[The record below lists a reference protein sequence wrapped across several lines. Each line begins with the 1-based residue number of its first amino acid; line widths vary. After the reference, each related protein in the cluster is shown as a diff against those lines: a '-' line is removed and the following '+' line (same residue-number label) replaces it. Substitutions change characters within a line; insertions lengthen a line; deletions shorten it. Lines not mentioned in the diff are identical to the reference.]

1 MSRTPARRGHI
12 NWRPFAPD
20 APFPPPP
27 LILLPASLRA
37 ILQLPRGTQSSARAF
52 AERGG
57 LLSSVPRDL
66 SASRE
71 SNEKEVWES
80 AFAPSPPLHLPP
92 TSRAKSKPKTVARNS
107 PIPRRFI
114 AFVDRKARRGPHA
127 RAPLSLPHQGRDTHR
142 EKGQGGGLCAQR
154 IPRRDYFRAR
164 FSIPL
169 NSSNAALLLCVR
181 TISAHYLF
189 RLCPWTRS
197 TRDLVGSR
205 FFREMERGNR
215 LERYIYSF
223 SFYFRRMDRWLVD
236 FKKWWFVVVI
246 FSAFLFIF
254 SSKQRRRKCKENV
267 YFFHFDPRG
276 RLLVFYCFVAFP
288 GYCEY
293 ILLFILYFLIYPSKD
308 ALILKDEGLI

>member
-27 LILLPASLRA
+27 LVLLPAPLRA

-80 AFAPSPPLHLPP
+80 AFAPSPTPSIFPQV
-92 TSRAKSKPKTVARNS
+92 RAPKPKTVARNS

-223 SFYFRRMDRWLVD
+223 FSFHFGGMDRWLVD

-308 ALILKDEGLI
+308 ARKILKEED

>member
-27 LILLPASLRA
+27 PHPPPRPFARDFTTSSRDTKQRARVRRTGRTPLLRPAWFIRE
-37 ILQLPRGTQSSARAF
+37 PRVEWEG
-52 AERGG
+52 
-57 LLSSVPRDL
+57 SVRKRFCP
-66 SASRE
+66 
-71 SNEKEVWES
+71 
-80 AFAPSPPLHLPP
+80 FFPPP
-92 TSRAKSKPKTVARNS
+92 TPSIFPQVRAPKPKRNQKTVARNS

-223 SFYFRRMDRWLVD
+223 
-236 FKKWWFVVVI
+236 
-246 FSAFLFIF
+246 FS
-254 SSKQRRRKCKENV
+254 
-267 YFFHFDPRG
+267 FHFG
-276 RLLVFYCFVAFP
+276 RMEKRSLVSWF
-288 GYCEY
+288 
-293 ILLFILYFLIYPSKD
+293 
-308 ALILKDEGLI
+308 

>member
-1 MSRTPARRGHI
+1 MCSRSGSLSAQAR
-12 NWRPFAPD
+12 
-20 APFPPPP
+20 
-27 LILLPASLRA
+27 LK
-37 ILQLPRGTQSSARAF
+37 TF
-52 AERGG
+52 AERGTEECLVRRLVG
-57 LLSSVPRDL
+57 GISIGGPLRPTPPSLPPPSSSSPPLCARFYNFLAGHKAARARSPNGEDSSPPSRVIYPRA
-66 SASRE
+66 ASRMRRKC
-71 SNEKEVWES
+71 EK
-80 AFAPSPPLHLPP
+80 ALLPLPSPHPLHLPP
-92 TSRAKSKPKTVARNS
+92 SSRAEPKRNQKTVARNS

-236 FKKWWFVVVI
+236 FKKW
-246 FSAFLFIF
+246 
-254 SSKQRRRKCKENV
+254 
-267 YFFHFDPRG
+267 
-276 RLLVFYCFVAFP
+276 
-288 GYCEY
+288 
-293 ILLFILYFLIYPSKD
+293 
-308 ALILKDEGLI
+308 